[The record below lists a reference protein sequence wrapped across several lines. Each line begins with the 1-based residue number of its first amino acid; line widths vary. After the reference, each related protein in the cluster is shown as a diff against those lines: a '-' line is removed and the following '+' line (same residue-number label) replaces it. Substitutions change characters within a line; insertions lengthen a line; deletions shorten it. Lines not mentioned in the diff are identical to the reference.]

1 MPSPPFDRKFGPEG
15 EVSTVVGLR
24 AIHESD
30 TAGIG
35 LHHPHLIVLAG
46 ENVGRTYRVEQE
58 ETVIGRAEDAS
69 IRLRDEGVSRR
80 HARIVRVGD
89 DVWLEDLSSAN
100 GTRVNG
106 ETVDRYPLRDS
117 DKISIGK
124 KTVLKFAHSD
134 ALEEGFHQ
142 AMYEAAVRDGLT
154 RTFNKRHFL
163 ERLST
168 EVAYAERH
176 GNALSLLMVDVDH
189 FKKVNDHHGHPAGD
203 YVLTALAQV
212 LTAAIRTEDV
222 LARFGGEEFS
232 ILCRGTALGQA
243 SILGQRLRVAVEAY
257 AFEYRKERIPVTIS
271 IGVASCT
278 IKGQGPQQLLLNA
291 DAALYDAKRSGRN
304 RVVTHGQDA
313 TRSGK

>member
-1 MPSPPFDRKFGPEG
+1 MPSPPYDTKFGPDG

-24 AIHESD
+24 ALPDSIS
-30 TAGIG
+30 AGLG

-46 ENVGRTYRVEQE
+46 DNVGRTYRVEE
-58 ETVIGRAEDAS
+58 TETVIGRAEDAS
-69 IRLRDEGVSRR
+69 IRVRDEGVSRR
-80 HARIVRVGD
+80 HARIVREGD

-106 ETVDRYPLRDS
+106 ETIDRYPLRDS
-117 DKISIGK
+117 DKIQVGK
-124 KTVLKFAHSD
+124 KTILKFAHSD

-176 GNALSLLMVDVDH
+176 GNELSLLMVDVDH
-189 FKKVNDHHGHPAGD
+189 FKKINDGHGHPAGD
-203 YVLTALAQV
+203 YVLTTLAQV
-212 LTAAIRTEDV
+212 LTAAVRTEDV

-243 SILGQRLRVAVEAY
+243 TILAQRLRASVEAFP
-257 AFEYRKERIPVTIS
+257 FEYRKERLHVTIS
-271 IGVASCT
+271 IGVASCSG
-278 IKGQGPQQLLLNA
+278 KGAGAQQVLLNA
-291 DAALYDAKRSGRN
+291 DAALYQAKGSGRN
-304 RVVTHGQDA
+304 RVVTHGA
-313 TRSGK
+313 TNGG